1 MCTVKDVHKKDRHTL
16 ESSCKVL
23 ESGAKEK
30 KTWPESVCEGLSDE
44 GYSDCGSDW

>member
-1 MCTVKDVHKKDRHTL
+1 MCTVKDVHKKDGHTL

-30 KTWPESVCEGLSDE
+30 RLGLSQ
-44 GYSDCGSDW
+44 CVKA